1 MTGIAR
7 QYALAV
13 FSLAKELDKELIF
26 KDLLDKFS
34 QDLDEETYKFFAH
47 PKISRIEK
55 KEMLEKVVNDKLLL
69 NFLKVLVDN
78 DRFSIITALVI
89 AYQEILDEL
98 NKVMKVKVFSKKPL
112 TKSNLEKIEKKLKNT
127 YNRNIEI
134 DVEIDSTII
143 GGFRIE
149 FEGNV
154 IDETINKQLDDLKS
168 SLSE

>member
-1 MTGIAR
+1 MTGIAH

-13 FSLAKELDKELIF
+13 FLLAKEIDKELVF

-34 QDLDEETYKFFAH
+34 WGLDEETYKFFAH
-47 PKISRIEK
+47 PKISKIEK
-55 KEMLEKVVNDKLLL
+55 REMLEKVVEDKLLL

-78 DRFSIITALVI
+78 DRFSIIQAVVV
-89 AYQEILDEL
+89 AYQVILDEL
-98 NKVMKVKVFSKKPL
+98 NKVMKVKVYSKKPL
-112 TKSNLEKIEKKLKNT
+112 TKTNLEKISKKLQNT
-127 YNRNIEI
+127 YNRNIKIE
-134 DVEIDSTII
+134 VEIENTII